1 MADFEE
7 ALNSLLSNPEAMGQI
22 LSLAGSLGGQV
33 QESPDQEE
41 EARPPAPTPLADAP
55 SFPDLGQLSQMGRL
69 LEVFQAANQTNEETA
84 ALIAALRP
92 FLREERRGR
101 LDRAIQIARMTR
113 MIRAAITA
121 LGERGQE
128 EGV

>member
-33 QESPDQEE
+33 QEVPGQEE
-41 EARPPAPTPLADAP
+41 DASPPAPAPLADAP

-69 LEVFQAANQTNEETA
+69 LEVFQAANQTNEEAA

-92 FLREERRGR
+92 FLREEKQRK
-101 LDRAIQIARMTR
+101 LDRAMKVAGMSQAARQ
-113 MIRAAITA
+113 A
-121 LGERGQE
+121 LRLWKEGELHL
-128 EGV
+128 

>member
-92 FLREERRGR
+92 FLREDRQRK
-101 LDRAIQIARMTR
+101 LDRAMKVAGMSQAARQ
-113 MIRAAITA
+113 A
-121 LGERGQE
+121 LRLWKEGELHL
-128 EGV
+128 

>member
-41 EARPPAPTPLADAP
+41 ETSSPAPTPLADAP

-92 FLREERRGR
+92 FLREDRQRK
-101 LDRAIQIARMTR
+101 LDRAMKVAGMSQAARQ
-113 MIRAAITA
+113 A
-121 LGERGQE
+121 LRLWKEGELHL
-128 EGV
+128 

>member
-41 EARPPAPTPLADAP
+41 EASPPAPTPLADAP

-92 FLREERRGR
+92 FLREDRQRK
-101 LDRAIQIARMTR
+101 LDRAMKVAGMSQAARQ
-113 MIRAAITA
+113 A
-121 LGERGQE
+121 LRLWKEGELHL
-128 EGV
+128 